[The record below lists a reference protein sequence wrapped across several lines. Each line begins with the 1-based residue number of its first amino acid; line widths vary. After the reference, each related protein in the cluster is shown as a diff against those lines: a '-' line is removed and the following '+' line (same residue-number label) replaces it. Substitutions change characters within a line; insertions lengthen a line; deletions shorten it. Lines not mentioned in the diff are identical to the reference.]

1 MALGVFIIPL
11 TIAAPATLAAAA
23 AAAAACIVS
32 HRIHTAAKI

>member
-11 TIAAPATLAAAA
+11 TIARATLAA

-32 HRIHTAAKI
+32 HRIHTAA